1 MSDCIGFKYVLALDM
16 IVVCV
21 TSTSLS
27 FIPTYSEGPAKIP
40 FANVSTDDEL
50 IAIQWSVCANDQV
63 DHTDLE
69 SCLQSWPYGNVDLWL
84 KNISTYLNCPFQT
97 LKCRILPRFDIVF
110 AVGRRKST
118 SRLFGR
124 SSKIDRLF
132 DFFRPTF

>member
-50 IAIQWSVCANDQV
+50 IAIQWSVCANDQM

-69 SCLQSWPYGNVDLWL
+69 PNTDNETPMMKAFELR
-84 KNISTYLNCPFQT
+84 
-97 LKCRILPRFDIVF
+97 RIMIKHSKQLMMKTKQMMV
-110 AVGRRKST
+110 RRL
-118 SRLFGR
+118 SR
-124 SSKIDRLF
+124 
-132 DFFRPTF
+132 

>member
-1 MSDCIGFKYVLALDM
+1 MQAIWSVIWQCTFNGNNFGLGFMSDCIGFKYVLALDM

-21 TSTSLS
+21 SSTSLS

-40 FANVSTDDEL
+40 LGNVSTDDEL

-97 LKCRILPRFDIVF
+97 LKCRILPRFDNLYF
-110 AVGRRKST
+110 NN
-118 SRLFGR
+118 
-124 SSKIDRLF
+124 
-132 DFFRPTF
+132 